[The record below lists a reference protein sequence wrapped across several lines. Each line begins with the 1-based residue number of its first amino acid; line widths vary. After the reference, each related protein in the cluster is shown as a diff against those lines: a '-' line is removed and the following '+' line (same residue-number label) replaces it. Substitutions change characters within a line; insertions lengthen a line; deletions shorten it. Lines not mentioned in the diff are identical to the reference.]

1 MHIKAKLGE
10 ANRCLYVIRGL
21 RKEGCSQEEIDFFF
35 KAVALSK
42 VSLWPFGISATTA
55 ELNIIQCFLDICTWS
70 NKYSRTIRKI

>member
-42 VSLWPFGISATTA
+42 VSLWPFGI
-55 ELNIIQCFLDICTWS
+55 
-70 NKYSRTIRKI
+70 